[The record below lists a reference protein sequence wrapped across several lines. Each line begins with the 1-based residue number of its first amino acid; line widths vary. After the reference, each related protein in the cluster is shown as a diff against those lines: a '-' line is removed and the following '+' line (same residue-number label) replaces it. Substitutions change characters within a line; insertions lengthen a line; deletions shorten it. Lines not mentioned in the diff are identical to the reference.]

1 MYIVSDFSKMN
12 SIEEYE
18 EIVQNNLRKLDI
30 GIVILNAGVGSMG
43 PFNEN
48 QNIDIQTSVNVNAL
62 QVIYFSKVIVN
73 QLLKRYDDHKLKSGI
88 LVTSSLLGERPFPGM
103 LTYSASKSLAGFI
116 AEGLN
121 FELQGKV
128 DVLNYC
134 PS

>member
-62 QVIYFSKVIVN
+62 
-73 QLLKRYDDHKLKSGI
+73 
-88 LVTSSLLGERPFPGM
+88 
-103 LTYSASKSLAGFI
+103 
-116 AEGLN
+116 
-121 FELQGKV
+121 
-128 DVLNYC
+128 
-134 PS
+134 